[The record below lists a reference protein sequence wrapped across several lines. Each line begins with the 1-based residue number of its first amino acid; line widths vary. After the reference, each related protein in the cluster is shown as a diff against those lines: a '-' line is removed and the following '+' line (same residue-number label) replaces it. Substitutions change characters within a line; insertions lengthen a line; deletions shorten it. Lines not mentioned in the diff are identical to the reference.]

1 MKGRKEPE
9 TREKSLPKKELIFSF
24 NILVFIA
31 ANTVPGKW
39 SMSFMVMRIQPLN
52 IQSVVWG

>member
-1 MKGRKEPE
+1 MCVFMCMCVCERGMKGRKEPE

-39 SMSFMVMRIQPLN
+39 SMPSKH
-52 IQSVVWG
+52 